1 MKRLLFMIFVLIA
14 AQSQA
19 QQLVAIG
26 DRFFVA
32 SPGTAKMISRDGTPF
47 WTGEGVRSP
56 TATIVGASRV
66 AVLDAL
72 RNEAAVFD
80 LASGTRTLVRTA
92 ETPIGGYFTGNDL
105 VVVARDSRSIDRI
118 GVDGSRTAQQLGLD
132 PAFVRIAGSTAV
144 VYSRGDGRLQL
155 FDASSLRPLRET
167 RVATF
172 ASDLEIDAT
181 TAYLTYPRE
190 ATVRQIDLATLRAAG
205 DLRVGAVPVDLTF
218 ASGNS
223 ALNAR
228 SLAIADPS
236 ARRIWLLE
244 GRQSITQAFAR
255 GFIRGLLGFGL
266 TSNRAREFPSG
277 VDRVFSHGGRLIAY
291 DTSTG
296 TIYRVTRQGVSVV
309 ARAIAPH
316 AFTVTA
322 SGVAWLDDGTLRI
335 E

>member
-1 MKRLLFMIFVLIA
+1 MKGLLVMIFVLVA

-32 SPGTAKMISRDGTPF
+32 SPATAKMISRDGTPF

-80 LASGTRTLVRTA
+80 LASGSRTLVPTA
-92 ETPIGGYFTGNDL
+92 ETPIGGYFAGNDL
-105 VVVARDSRSIDRI
+105 VVVARDSRSIERI
-118 GVDGSRTAQQLGLD
+118 GVVGSRTAQPLGVD
-132 PAFVRIAGSTAV
+132 PAFVRIAGSTVV

-167 RVATF
+167 RVAPF
-172 ASDLEIDAT
+172 ASDFEIDAT

-190 ATVRQIDLATLRAAG
+190 AIVRQFDLTSLRTAG

-218 ASGNS
+218 AGGQR
-223 ALNAR
+223 ALSAR

-244 GRQSITQAFAR
+244 GRQSIAQAFTR
-255 GFIRGLLGFGL
+255 GFIRGLLGLGL
-266 TSNRAREFPSG
+266 TSNRARQFPSG
-277 VDRVFSHGGRLIAY
+277 IDRVFSHDGRLIAN

-296 TIYRVTRQGVSVV
+296 TIYRITRKKVSVV
-309 ARAIAPH
+309 ARAIPPD
-316 AFTVTA
+316 AFTMTA
-322 SGVAWLDDGTLRI
+322 NGVAWLESGTLRM